1 MTIRFFKG
9 IHAAQKGEL
18 PFPSV
23 SLGRDAPPAADG
35 TAEPEAARQ
44 AENLSV
50 AEASVKPHRSTIRTP
65 KRKRQAKA
73 VAHAR
78 QDMEQRQ
85 TELDLSVQ
93 RRLDLPESGTVAERD
108 IEALRVADAELAE
121 LETSFSVGQG
131 GLTSTAAE

>member
-1 MTIRFFKG
+1 MV
-9 IHAAQKGEL
+9 AQ
-18 PFPSV
+18 
-23 SLGRDAPPAADG
+23 
-35 TAEPEAARQ
+35 Q

-50 AEASVKPHRSTIRTP
+50 AEASAKPHRTTIRTP

-73 VAHAR
+73 VVHAR

-93 RRLDLPESGTVAERD
+93 QRLDLPEQGTVAERD
-108 IEALRVADAELAE
+108 IEALRVADSELAE
-121 LETSFSVGQG
+121 LETSFLVGQG

>member
-1 MTIRFFKG
+1 
-9 IHAAQKGEL
+9 
-18 PFPSV
+18 
-23 SLGRDAPPAADG
+23 
-35 TAEPEAARQ
+35 
-44 AENLSV
+44 
-50 AEASVKPHRSTIRTP
+50 
-65 KRKRQAKA
+65 
-73 VAHAR
+73 
-78 QDMEQRQ
+78 MEQRQ